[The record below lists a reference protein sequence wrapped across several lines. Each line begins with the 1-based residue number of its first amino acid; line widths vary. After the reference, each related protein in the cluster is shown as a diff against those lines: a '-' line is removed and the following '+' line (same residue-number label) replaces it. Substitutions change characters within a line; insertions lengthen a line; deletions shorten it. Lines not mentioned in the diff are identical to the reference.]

1 MRSVME
7 DIYKELQKLG
17 FSLYECK
24 AYIGLL
30 KNSPITGYEIS
41 KRSGVPRSM
50 IYEVIGKLL
59 DKGAVYTVPSEP
71 VTYAPLPAKELISRL
86 RNTFEQSFD
95 YLEQSLSALEKEQ
108 EIDVIRRISSDE
120 LVIAEM
126 ADMIDKAKEELW
138 LSIWDPQVSSIK
150 AAVDRRVTDGLY
162 VFSCVFGAPDTQLGV
177 TTHHNYMPPEVA
189 EERMNGHLTIVSRDN
204 EEVLIANFN
213 PKASATAWAVKT
225 KDPALVL
232 VAVEYIRHDIMF
244 AQVANHLGPENI
256 EAYWKNKPD
265 LVHVVTGKRFK

>member
-1 MRSVME
+1 MD

-17 FSLYECK
+17 FSQYECK
-24 AYIGLL
+24 AYVGLL

-71 VTYAPLPAKELISRL
+71 VTYAPLPAKELINRL
-86 RNTFEQSFD
+86 RSTFEQSFD
-95 YLEQSLSALEKEQ
+95 YLEKNLSALESEQ

-126 ADMIDKAKEELW
+126 IDMIGKADKELW
-138 LSIWDPQVSSIK
+138 ISIWEPQVPAIK
-150 AAVDRRVTDGLY
+150 EAVDRRVTEGLD
-162 VFSCVFGAPDTQLGV
+162 VFSCVFGAPGTKLGT
-177 TTHHNYMPPEVA
+177 TTHHNYMAPEFPEQRA
-189 EERMNGHLTIVSRDN
+189 NGHLTVVTRDH

-213 PKASATAWAVKT
+213 PSSAATAWAVKT
-225 KDPALVL
+225 QDPVLVL
-232 VAVEYIRHDIMF
+232 VAIEYIRHDIMF
-244 AQVANHLGPENI
+244 AEVATHFGPDKFKDFWTNR
-256 EAYWKNKPD
+256 PD
-265 LVHVVTGKRFK
+265 LYHVVTGKRFK